1 MSASLVVVP
10 TYNERDN
17 IEPICRR
24 ILRASDRVDVLIA
37 DDGSP
42 DGTGDIADRLAV
54 ENERVNVLHRAEKQG
69 LGPAYLA
76 GFAWAREHGYD
87 TAFEFDADGSH
98 QPEEINRF
106 LDELDDGA
114 DLVIGTRW
122 MPGGRIKNWP
132 FHRVL
137 ISRAGTLFAQ
147 IMLKTGL
154 KDITS
159 GYRGIRLSL
168 LDRIGAHHLSSHGYC
183 FQIEMAW
190 RAELSGADVRMVP
203 ITFIEREK
211 GASKMSTGIVIEA
224 MWRVLAWGI
233 GYRLASI
240 TEVFGR

>member
-17 IEPICRR
+17 IEAICRR

-42 DGTGDIADRLAV
+42 DGTGDIADRLAE

-240 TEVFGR
+240 AEVLGR